1 MDELSEYE
9 LQRLEHIRRNH
20 EMLVRL
26 GLVDPTPAAPQ
37 QKAPRKPRTKL
48 PPVPPESLR
57 RSSRVRD
64 LKPEYT
70 KETIDQFGD
79 DLDRQAARR
88 SPAKK
93 RPRPEEEDA
102 DEAAL
107 RREIDASTVAFLTE
121 GAARPFSRLP
131 SPSAE
136 RGPDP
141 RPTAERPVSEVGR
154 HRCISAF
161 FAAYPTPSAFQA
173 EVVQRGQVDALRG
186 LVNSLGLFDDR
197 LKSLLAIT
205 TAFLLPAEGEDAF
218 AVDLKKREQGGHKI
232 HGVGEFGWHSWLIF
246 CRDMGAT
253 LKLEAGWGPY
263 LSSTEGLE
271 ALPGLPRETG

>member
-121 GAARPFSRLP
+121 AREAMSRYLTSADGAAPATADAWREEAPPYKFARVP
-131 SPSAE
+131 PPASA
-136 RGPDP
+136 
-141 RPTAERPVSEVGR
+141 
-154 HRCISAF
+154 
-161 FAAYPTPSAFQA
+161 
-173 EVVQRGQVDALRG
+173 L
-186 LVNSLGLFDDR
+186 
-197 LKSLLAIT
+197 
-205 TAFLLPAEGEDAF
+205 
-218 AVDLKKREQGGHKI
+218 
-232 HGVGEFGWHSWLIF
+232 
-246 CRDMGAT
+246 
-253 LKLEAGWGPY
+253 
-263 LSSTEGLE
+263 
-271 ALPGLPRETG
+271 